1 MTNLRKYFRNEV
13 APALMKEHGLSN
25 PMQVPSITKIVLN
38 IGLGEALTN
47 NKSLDSAVSDL
58 ATITGQQPVVTRAR
72 MSIANFKLREGSAVG
87 AKVTLRG
94 ERMWS
99 FLDRLM
105 HITLPRLRDFR
116 GLPPTGF
123 DGRGNFTLGMRDQL
137 AFPEIN
143 YDKIDKLRGMEIT
156 IVTTAPD
163 DVQGLSLLTMLGMP
177 FRESEKVY

>member
-1 MTNLRKYFRNEV
+1 MSNLRDYFRKEV
-13 APALMKEHGLSN
+13 APALMKELGLKN
-25 PMQVPSITKIVLN
+25 IMQVPGITKIVLN
-38 IGLGEALTN
+38 IGLGEAISN
-47 NKSLDSAVSDL
+47 SKALDSAIADL
-58 ATITGQQPVVTRAR
+58 TVITGQRPVVTRAK

-87 AKVTLRG
+87 VKVTLRG

-99 FLDRLM
+99 FMDRLM
-105 HITLPRLRDFR
+105 HITLPRVRDFR

-123 DGRGNFTLGMRDQL
+123 DGRGNFTLGMQDQL

>member
-1 MTNLRKYFRNEV
+1 MSNLRDYFRKEV
-13 APALMKEHGLSN
+13 APALMKELGLKN
-25 PMQVPSITKIVLN
+25 IMQVPGITKIVLN
-38 IGLGEALTN
+38 IGLGEAISN
-47 NKSLDSAVSDL
+47 SKALDSAIADL
-58 ATITGQQPVVTRAR
+58 TVITGQRPVVTRAK

-87 AKVTLRG
+87 VKVTLRG

-99 FLDRLM
+99 FMDRLM
-105 HITLPRLRDFR
+105 HITLPRVRDFR

-123 DGRGNFTLGMRDQL
+123 DGRGNFTLGMQDQL

-163 DVQGLSLLTMLGMP
+163 DVQGVSLLTMLGMP

>member
-13 APALMKEHGLSN
+13 APALMKEYDLSN

-47 NKSLDSAVSDL
+47 SKSLDSAVSDL

>member
-1 MTNLRKYFRNEV
+1 
-13 APALMKEHGLSN
+13 
-25 PMQVPSITKIVLN
+25 
-38 IGLGEALTN
+38 
-47 NKSLDSAVSDL
+47 
-58 ATITGQQPVVTRAR
+58 
-72 MSIANFKLREGSAVG
+72 
-87 AKVTLRG
+87 
-94 ERMWS
+94 MWS

-116 GLPPTGF
+116 GLPATGF

>member
-1 MTNLRKYFRNEV
+1 MSNLRDYFRKEV
-13 APALMKEHGLSN
+13 APALMKEHGLN
-25 PMQVPSITKIVLN
+25 NIMQVPGITKIVLN
-38 IGLGEALTN
+38 IGLGEALSN
-47 NKSLDSAVSDL
+47 SKALDSAVADL
-58 ATITGQQPVVTRAR
+58 AVITGQQPVVTRAR

-99 FLDRLM
+99 FMDRLM
-105 HITLPRLRDFR
+105 HITLPRMRDFR

-123 DGRGNFTLGMRDQL
+123 DGRGNFTLGMQDQL